1 MKKHIL
7 VFFLSLLGFSTSI
20 RAQEKTP
27 ATPEERA
34 TKLTEWMKSN
44 LGLNDSQVSQVQTIN
59 SKYAQKNEDLKSA
72 GMGKRKKLQTLKTN
86 ETGRDA
92 ELKTVL
98 TPEQYTTYETKKD
111 EMKKMLKEKAKEK
124 KQ

>member
-1 MKKHIL
+1 MKKNIL
-7 VFFLSLLGFSTSI
+7 VLFVGLLGFSPSI
-20 RAQEKTP
+20 CAQEKTP

-34 TKLTEWMKSN
+34 TKLTEWMKST
-44 LGLNDSQVSQVQTIN
+44 LRLNDSQVSQVQTIN
-59 SKYAQKNEDLKSA
+59 SKYAQKNEEIKSA
-72 GMGKRKKLQTLKTN
+72 GMGKRKKMQTLKAN

-111 EMKKMLKEKAKEK
+111 EMKKMMKEKAKEK
-124 KQ
+124 Q